1 MCTRNP
7 HTRTYFLYRGKVL
20 QKIKAVIA
28 SHLGYLGIIV
38 IGQCAIVVYY
48 FTFFLVLQL
57 YTLLTFEVLMKLLCQ
72 IVVVRIIPIIGNP
85 SSTQKLL
92 IKFQIFFFIHQELY
106 SKF

>member
-28 SHLGYLGIIV
+28 LGIV

-57 YTLLTFEVLMKLLCQ
+57 Y
-72 IVVVRIIPIIGNP
+72 
-85 SSTQKLL
+85 
-92 IKFQIFFFIHQELY
+92 
-106 SKF
+106 